1 MSARRPGLVTAGIEV
16 SARWVVAGQR
26 DDDSVPTYHGD
37 LDRGRGGPTAPPT
50 SRESGAAMT
59 VQQLI
64 TLLATYP
71 PELSVVV
78 NGYENGFDDVEPER
92 VSITRIEL
100 DVGANWWDGRHAA
113 AADRAADEH
122 VGRVVDALARAS
134 R

>member
-1 MSARRPGLVTAGIEV
+1 
-16 SARWVVAGQR
+16 
-26 DDDSVPTYHGD
+26 
-37 LDRGRGGPTAPPT
+37 
-50 SRESGAAMT
+50 MT

-71 PELSVVV
+71 SELRVVV

-113 AADRAADEH
+113 AAEGAAPDML
-122 VGRVVDALARAS
+122 GRRVDALVLRRAS